1 MDNYKEL
8 INNNNNNNNNKDK
21 SYKKYIPMVIS
32 MIPVVSSAL
41 CAIYVVL
48 MYKDVKILLKNFDT
62 INNLITVINTTK
74 IETLI
79 DGLLSLE
86 KCVLTKLPI
95 CS

>member
-62 INNLITVINTTK
+62 INNLITSINTTK
-74 IETLI
+74 MEILI

>member
-8 INNNNNNNNNKDK
+8 NNNNNN

-32 MIPVVSSAL
+32 IIPVISSAL
-41 CAIYVVL
+41 CAVYVVL

-62 INNLITVINTTK
+62 INNLITSINTTK
-74 IETLI
+74 METLI